1 MNSRLP
7 PEGDMCYE
15 ARPELALAAV
25 MQLMSRFP
33 SRRSPQVADAVV
45 KHLEVIAADE
55 RLAGEV
61 RACAR
66 ELCAEWD
73 GYRSLCSAMPCVPK
87 GALPS

>member
-1 MNSRLP
+1 MASDPLR
-7 PEGDMCYE
+7 YE

-33 SRRSPQVADAVV
+33 ARRSPVVADAVV
-45 KHLEVIAADE
+45 KHLEVIAADA
-55 RLAGEV
+55 RLADEV

-66 ELCAEWD
+66 EMCAEWD
-73 GYRSLCSAMPCVPK
+73 GYRSLCADMPCLPK